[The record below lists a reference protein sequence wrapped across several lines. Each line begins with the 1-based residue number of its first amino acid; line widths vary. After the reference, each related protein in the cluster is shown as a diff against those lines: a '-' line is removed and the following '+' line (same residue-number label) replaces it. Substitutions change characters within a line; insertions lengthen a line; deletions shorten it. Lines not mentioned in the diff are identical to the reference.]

1 MRTRLI
7 VWLLIMTSAC
17 AFYRRTARAAEP
29 LLQLQGSEL
38 KGGAHSR
45 FGASFF
51 GRQVNY
57 VYARP
62 TGGASSMTAAW
73 RLDRLPAEPV
83 FLFLDARDDDAPAP
97 CHVRI
102 ALNGCDLLRGP
113 SGFPNDRWR
122 IRRFELPS
130 GALRVGANELS
141 ISNEEPRG
149 DLGVPPWFMVSRL
162 ALADAEYRLPP
173 VQLPS
178 LRVSLPDEA
187 RPFPEPLRD
196 GHSQPGFEFRG
207 TKGWNWTP
215 EQYLAE
221 IPHLARLKMNFLM
234 NCYLSMFSSGPGE
247 PFKNEWWKP
256 MSPARQAAYAQVI
269 EACRA
274 QQIIFCFAV
283 HPQLG
288 SPRPVDFSSPQ
299 DLEDFFQHYAW
310 AQRQGVHWFSISLD
324 DVSWDRGGPAGG
336 GAAHARFVNTIFNR
350 LRAKDPQAQM
360 VFCPGPYWGDGT
372 EPQARPYLETLGR
385 DLRPDVYVFWTGD
398 GVVTPRISRSA
409 AQSYRGVVKHRL
421 FLWDNYPVN
430 DGSPTLHLGP
440 VSGRDPDLCEVITG
454 YMSNPLCPQNEINR
468 LPLATCADYA
478 FNPWAYDPA
487 RSIGQAILHL
497 AVTGGQRQVLKDLVE
512 VYPGF
517 LVTGGGTG
525 VNPVRNRFTSLLADP
540 NLSGDARAFLERLQ
554 DLSRRLAQEFPT
566 QFNAAKQT
574 VAGDTQWMRQ
584 QLAGK
589 P

>member
-7 VWLLIMTSAC
+7 VWLFTLAGAC
-17 AFYRRTARAAEP
+17 ALLPLGNRGAEP
-29 LLQLQGSEL
+29 WLLLQGSEL
-38 KGGAHSR
+38 HGGAQSR

-57 VYARP
+57 VYAQP
-62 TGGASSMTAAW
+62 TGGAASMTAVW
-73 RLDRLPAEPV
+73 HLDRLPAEPV
-83 FLFLDARDDDAPAP
+83 FLFLDARDDDAPSP
-97 CHVRI
+97 CRIRI
-102 ALNGCDLLRGP
+102 AINGRDVLRGP
-113 SGFPNDRWR
+113 SGFANDQWQT
-122 IRRFELPS
+122 RRLEVPTE
-130 GALRVGANELS
+130 ALRVGTNALS
-141 ISNEEPRG
+141 ISNEEPLG
-149 DLGVPPWFMVSRL
+149 DLGMPPWFMVARL
-162 ALADAEYRLPP
+162 ALAGADYRLPQ

-178 LRVSLPDEA
+178 LHVQLPGQV

-196 GHSQPGFEFRG
+196 GHSQPGFQFRG

-256 MSPARQAAYAQVI
+256 MSPTRQAAYAKVI

-274 QQIIFCFAV
+274 HQIIFCFAV

-299 DLEDFFQHYAW
+299 DLEDFYQHYAW
-310 AQRQGVHWFSISLD
+310 AQRQGVHWFSVSLD

-336 GAAHARFVNTIFNR
+336 GAAHARFVNAIFNR
-350 LRAKDPQAQM
+350 LRARDPEAQM
-360 VFCPGPYWGDGT
+360 IFCPGPYWGDGT
-372 EPQARPYLETLGR
+372 EPQARPYLETLGH
-385 DLRPDVYVFWTGD
+385 DLHPDVYVFWTGD
-398 GVVTPRISRSA
+398 SVVTPRITRVA
-409 AQSYRGVVKHRL
+409 AESYRGLVKHRL

-430 DGSPTLHLGP
+430 DGNATLHLGP
-440 VSGRDPDLCEVITG
+440 LTGRDPDLCEVMAG

-497 AVTGGQRQVLKDLVE
+497 AATDGQRHVLKDLVE
-512 VYPGF
+512 AYPGF

-525 VNPVRNRFTSLLADP
+525 ANPVRNRFTSLLADP
-540 NLSGDARAFLERLQ
+540 DASRDARAFLERLQ
-554 DLSRRLAQEFPT
+554 DLSRRLAREFPT
-566 QFNAAKQT
+566 QFDAAKQT
-574 VAGDTQWMRQ
+574 IAGDIQWMRQ
-584 QLAGK
+584 QLATK
-589 P
+589 L